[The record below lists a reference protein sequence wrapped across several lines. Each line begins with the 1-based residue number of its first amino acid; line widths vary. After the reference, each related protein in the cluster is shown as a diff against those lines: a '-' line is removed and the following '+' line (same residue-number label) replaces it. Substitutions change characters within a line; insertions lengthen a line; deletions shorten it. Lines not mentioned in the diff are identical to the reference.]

1 MNIKEKLT
9 CNYCNEIYKQ
19 PVTLAC
25 GDTICIEHID
35 KIISSDSAKKLISP
49 ICNQE
54 NVNQNHSANKLVEAL
69 LQIEI
74 HKFELDPKYELI
86 FNNLKRE
93 IQNLEKILNDPE
105 NYIYEEINE
114 LKRQV
119 DLDRENLKSEI
130 DNLADELIKKLESYD
145 AMLKAEYKTKVD
157 LDYYTGL
164 VESSKKQLDDY
175 EKCLKFFSSKNEERS
190 EKCIQSEVTINKLQ
204 PNTKELKDK
213 LLADLKITYHQAKIK
228 KEDLFG
234 KLIISVS

>member
-35 KIISSDSAKKLISP
+35 KIISSDSGKRLICP

-54 NVNQNHSANKLVEAL
+54 HVNQNHSVNKLVEAL

-86 FNNLKRE
+86 FNNMKRE
-93 IQNLEKILNDPE
+93 IQNLEKVLKDPE
-105 NYIYEEINE
+105 NFIYEEINE

-130 DNLADELIKKLESYD
+130 DELADDLIQQLESHEKQF
-145 AMLKAEYKTKVD
+145 KADYKTNVD
-157 LDYYTGL
+157 LEYFNVL
-164 VESSKKQLDDY
+164 VESCRKQLN
-175 EKCLKFFSSKNEERS
+175 ENERCLILFSSKNEERK

-204 PNTKELKDK
+204 PKIKELKDK
-213 LLADLKITYHQAKIK
+213 LLADLKITYHQAEIK
-228 KEDLFG
+228 KQNLFG
-234 KLIISVS
+234 KLIIRVS